1 MIQCPN
7 CKTMHPFNTLYCNEC
22 GEYLGTDS
30 RATEA
35 FNLRKPNKLEALREK
50 EKEEQKWEA
59 PQEEKD
65 KTTTGSSTLTL
76 IIGQQGHRI
85 SLPLKNEILLGRQ
98 DPANNNYPDVDL
110 AEYGGA
116 AQGISRRH
124 ARIACQQQDVVLE
137 DLGSINGSFV
147 NGKQLSPY
155 LAHPLK
161 SGDIIQLGKMSI
173 KIIFSWTG
181 GTNGIHSYYPPSE

>member
-22 GEYLGTDS
+22 GEYLGKDS

-35 FNLRKPNKLEALREK
+35 FNVRKPNKLEALREK
-50 EKEEQKWEA
+50 EKEKKEEGEWEA
-59 PQEEKD
+59 PLEEKS
-65 KTTTGSSTLTL
+65 KTPTGSSTLTL

-110 AEYGGA
+110 TEYGGA
-116 AQGISRRH
+116 THGISRRH
-124 ARIACQQQDVVLE
+124 ARIACQQQEIVLE

-155 LAHPLK
+155 LAHLLK

-173 KIIFSWTG
+173 KIIF
-181 GTNGIHSYYPPSE
+181 